1 MRTQQLS
8 ITFPRKKQVLKEEL
22 LRMKEE
28 ENLNLSSYM
37 VKLIENGVQVY
48 HDKIKTFTFE
58 YYNHSLLH
66 PILFYRK

>member
-8 ITFPRKKQVLKEEL
+8 ITFPRKKQVLKAEL

-37 VKLIENGVQVY
+37 VKLIENDIGFSVSQ
-48 HDKIKTFTFE
+48 KCKQTTQNF
-58 YYNHSLLH
+58 S
-66 PILFYRK
+66 

>member
-8 ITFPRKKQVLKEEL
+8 ITFPQKKQVLKAEL

-37 VKLIENGVQVY
+37 VKLIENDIGFSVSQ
-48 HDKIKTFTFE
+48 KFK
-58 YYNHSLLH
+58 HSTQN
-66 PILFYRK
+66 FS

>member
-37 VKLIENGVQVY
+37 VKLIENDIGFLVSQ
-48 HDKIKTFTFE
+48 KLKQSTPEFFLIKPNSFD
-58 YYNHSLLH
+58 
-66 PILFYRK
+66 

>member
-8 ITFPRKKQVLKEEL
+8 ITFPQKKQVLKAEL

-37 VKLIENGVQVY
+37 VKLIENDIGFSVSQ
-48 HDKIKTFTFE
+48 KFKQTTQNF
-58 YYNHSLLH
+58 S
-66 PILFYRK
+66 

>member
-37 VKLIENGVQVY
+37 VKLIENDIGLLVSQKFKQSTPIFL
-48 HDKIKTFTFE
+48 DKIQHF
-58 YYNHSLLH
+58 N
-66 PILFYRK
+66 